1 VARAGGGGYGGGG
14 VVHAKLLEIL
24 KQASNISK
32 FIVLGLH
39 SDLCWFGIKRYCPP
53 MYGAHHLQVLGNNV
67 SANA

>member
-1 VARAGGGGYGGGG
+1 VARAGGGGYGGG

-39 SDLCWFGIKRYCPP
+39 SDLCWLR
-53 MYGAHHLQVLGNNV
+53 HL
-67 SANA
+67 

>member
-1 VARAGGGGYGGGG
+1 MARAGGGGYGGGG

-32 FIVLGLH
+32 FIVLGLY
-39 SDLCWFGIKRYCPP
+39 SDLCWL
-53 MYGAHHLQVLGNNV
+53 HHLEVLGNNV